1 VPVGARGALFLLA
14 LVAVGVLAE
23 AGPATRETFPGPNGQ
38 LVYTLSHLFVVNPDG
53 SGRRQVT
60 TSTPERPIR
69 AFQPAWAPDGNRI
82 VFGNSVGTSVGGGIW
97 IMNADGTGGAR
108 VPNTAQNDTW
118 PTFSPDGRQIA
129 FVRLVNRYQR
139 LHVINADGSG
149 LRVVTTSDV
158 HVEDPEWSPD
168 GRRFAFSNGFDFY
181 VVNADGTGLTNMT
194 TAERSNERHPTWSP
208 DGSQIA
214 FVNLTDLKVMPAT
227 GGASR
232 TIVTGQR
239 EMWEASWSPD
249 GTQLAFAADVAG
261 PLQEELWVV
270 NANGSNLRRLNVDSE
285 TTLDWG
291 RQSTVPPPVV
301 GVSVNIAPVSGVVR
315 VRLRG
320 TNRFVN
326 LARLR
331 NVPVGSELDVI
342 RGRVRLTSAA
352 GNRRTQTSVFYQGRA
367 VVRQPRVRTPFTN
380 LQLSGPLSCPRRS
393 AAGADASKPPRTRRL
408 WGNGKGRFRTQGRF
422 ASAVVRGTIWLTE
435 DRCDGTLIRVRQGRV
450 DVRDTVRNRTF
461 RLRAGQSYLA
471 RARR

>member
-1 VPVGARGALFLLA
+1 MGARAALFVLA
-14 LVAVGVLAE
+14 MVAVGVLAE

-69 AFQPAWAPDGNRI
+69 AFQPGWAPDGSRI

-108 VPNTAQNDTW
+108 VPNTAQNDLW

-129 FVRLVNRYQR
+129 FVRFVNRYNR
-139 LHVINADGSG
+139 LHVINTDGSG

-168 GRRFAFSNGFDFY
+168 GRRFAFSNGGDVF

-214 FVNLTDLKVMPAT
+214 FVNLTDLRVIPAT

-249 GTQLAFAADVAG
+249 GTQLAFVADVAG

-270 NANGSNLRRLNVDSE
+270 NADGSNLRRLNVDSE

-291 RQSTVPPPVV
+291 RQSTVPAPVV
-301 GVSVNIAPVSGVVR
+301 GVS
-315 VRLRG
+315 
-320 TNRFVN
+320 
-326 LARLR
+326 
-331 NVPVGSELDVI
+331 
-342 RGRVRLTSAA
+342 
-352 GNRRTQTSVFYQGRA
+352 
-367 VVRQPRVRTPFTN
+367 
-380 LQLSGPLSCPRRS
+380 
-393 AAGADASKPPRTRRL
+393 
-408 WGNGKGRFRTQGRF
+408 
-422 ASAVVRGTIWLTE
+422 
-435 DRCDGTLIRVRQGRV
+435 
-450 DVRDTVRNRTF
+450 
-461 RLRAGQSYLA
+461 
-471 RARR
+471 